1 MKSLFETY
9 NTVLNE
15 AIANSQIINPIEKK
29 LLVKFKYDNE
39 NDWREGEMYV
49 FGKNH
54 LGNDLVRVFQV
65 KGPTKRGNNQWKTF
79 RTDKIKDLKVLKTLF
94 FFDRKFD
101 KPRDKF
107 NRSGDK
113 SMTQIYNIA
122 KF

>member
-9 NTVLNE
+9 NLVLNE

-39 NDWREGEMYV
+39 NDWREGEIYV

-54 LGNDLVRVFQV
+54 LGNELIRVFQL
-65 KGPTKRGNNQWKTF
+65 KGPSKSGNNQWKTF
-79 RTDKIKDLKVLKTLF
+79 RKDKIKDLKVLKTLLF
-94 FFDRKFD
+94 WDKKFD
-101 KPRDKF
+101 KPRDNF
-107 NRSGDK
+107 NKSGDK